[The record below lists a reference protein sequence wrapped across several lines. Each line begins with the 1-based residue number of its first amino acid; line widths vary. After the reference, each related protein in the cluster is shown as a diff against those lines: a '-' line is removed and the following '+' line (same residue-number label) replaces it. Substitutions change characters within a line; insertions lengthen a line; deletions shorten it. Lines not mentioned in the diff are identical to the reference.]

1 MSIDISTLTSIYE
14 SVRTLFSQIYDEQ
27 LPDYQVYAMEVPSG
41 GQTEV
46 HNWLGAIPSLK
57 EWVGSRVIDKLS
69 AFEYAIENRDWQE
82 TIAIDRNAIE
92 DDRIGLYR
100 PAIEMLARQARN
112 HPSELALR
120 LFNANPVGYDGQP
133 LFSANHSEGQSGVQS
148 NIITGAGT
156 NLDQIIAD
164 LDAADARFASF
175 RNDRGD
181 PIMIGGRPLRVTHVM
196 CPPALIGK
204 FRTIQSA
211 QTIANTNNRW
221 YQNLEIIVNPYLTD
235 QTDWIAMC
243 LEHPVKPAL
252 VQIRRAARLQD
263 FNSVVAE
270 TELFHNKRF
279 LIGVDGRYAVA
290 PAFWQTAIRVAN
302 A

>member
-1 MSIDISTLTSIYE
+1 MSINISTLTSIYE
-14 SVRTLFSQIYDEQ
+14 SVRALFAQIYDEQ
-27 LPDYQVYAMEVPSG
+27 VPDYQTYAMEVPSG

-69 AFEYAIENRDWQE
+69 AFEYAVENRDWQA
-82 TIAIDRNAIE
+82 TISIDRNAIE
-92 DDRIGLYR
+92 DDRVGLFR
-100 PAIEMLARQARN
+100 PVIEMLARQARN
-112 HPSELALR
+112 HPSQLALQVI
-120 LFNANPVGYDGQP
+120 NNNPTGYDGQP
-133 LFSANHSEGQSGVQS
+133 LFSASHSEGSSGTQS
-148 NIITGAGT
+148 NIITGSGT

-175 RNDRGD
+175 RNDRGE

-196 CPPALIGK
+196 CPPSLVGK

-211 QTIANTNNRW
+211 QLVQNTNNRW
-221 YQNLEIIVNPYLTD
+221 YQNLEVIVNPYLSD
-235 QTDWIAMC
+235 ANDWIAMC
-243 LEHPVKPAL
+243 LEHPVKPVL
-252 VQIRRAARLQD
+252 VQIRRAPQLQD
-263 FNSVVAE
+263 FNAVVAE